1 MLAYENEMFLTA
13 MQEDGLTI
21 AAKVSCHQAVLKLSQ
36 LLPQGAAWSPLRG
49 GGRGQPG
56 AVAGQ
61 HPGGRHYGG
70 ARGHAPGL
78 DVSPGRQGSGD

>member
-36 LLPQGAAWSPLRG
+36 LLLRVWGWS
-49 GGRGQPG
+49 
-56 AVAGQ
+56 
-61 HPGGRHYGG
+61 
-70 ARGHAPGL
+70 
-78 DVSPGRQGSGD
+78 SCC